1 MSLNRYNTA
10 RDGNEKDV
18 VAILRGMGLHVTLCD
33 RPWDLSVTA
42 PQGILSRWAEVK
54 MPTGKKNPRPSDFTK
69 KQLDTLE
76 TWPGGYVDV
85 LWNDETAIE
94 FGQRLKRDEQL
105 LVRSVEKSAV

>member
-1 MSLNRYNTA
+1 
-10 RDGNEKDV
+10 
-18 VAILRGMGLHVTLCD
+18 
-33 RPWDLSVTA
+33 
-42 PQGILSRWAEVK
+42 